1 MFDIQEELKKLP
13 KSPGVYIMK
22 DSRGE
27 IIYVGKAI
35 LLSNRVRQYFQSPK
49 SQPPKVQALVKHI
62 KEFEYIIVDN
72 EIEALILEQNLIKKH
87 QPKYNILLRDDKQYP
102 YIKITYKERFPR
114 ILKTRKVIKDGSKY
128 FGPYPN
134 VSAVNETIELIKEI
148 YPIRKC
154 NRKVDKDGTIS
165 RPCLHYHISNCFGPC
180 KGFKFENE
188 YMENIKEIDRFL
200 SGKDNKIIEDM
211 KEKMV
216 KASEELEFEKAASF
230 RDKLEALEI
239 IQEKQKIESDDR
251 IDQDVIAM
259 ARGIEEVYIQ
269 IFFIRNGKIIGRE
282 YFIIDDNF
290 NESKQEI
297 LSSFIKQYY
306 LGASYIPKEIIIE
319 TEIEDLEAIENWLS
333 DKRGYKVTIHVP
345 QRGEKVR
352 LIEMVKVNAHNML
365 KRNSENLLKKQN
377 NEKKGVEELQ
387 SILNLDK
394 YPMRIESFDI
404 SNIQGV
410 DSVGSMIVFENGL
423 SKKSDYRR
431 FKINTINK
439 PDDYGSMQEILQRRF
454 IRGIKEKESINDNN
468 LDIKGFSI
476 FPDLI
481 LMDGGKGQVNIAI
494 LVLDSLGLEIPVA
507 GLVKDENHQTRGIIY
522 ENKEINLDYDTNAF
536 RLIYNIQEEA
546 HRFAISYHRSLRS
559 KKLYKS
565 ELDDIGGIGPKRKQE
580 LFRHF
585 KTIDNIKNAEIDELL
600 EVKSMNKKVANE
612 LYDYF
617 RKKEN

>member
-49 SQPPKVQALVKHI
+49 SQPPKVKALVKHI